1 VAIDKFSRRRNGM
14 HRMIYVLLVLA
25 LFSVSSAFAE
35 EGLVSVKSSLGA
47 QETADRLGMLIV
59 ERGMT
64 LFNRID
70 HAAGAKKVGMELR
83 FTEVLI
89 FGNPKGGTPLMK
101 CRQSVG
107 IDLPLKI
114 LVWEDEAGI
123 VWVGYT
129 DPWYLKQRH
138 GISGCD
144 HVLEKMN
151 GALEKFASDAA
162 HPGS

>member
-1 VAIDKFSRRRNGM
+1 MRRTI
-14 HRMIYVLLVLA
+14 HVLLVLA
-25 LFSVSSAFAE
+25 LFHVPSAYAG

-47 QETADRLGMLIV
+47 QETADRLGRLIV

-83 FTEVLI
+83 FTEVFL

-101 CRQSVG
+101 CQQSVG

-114 LVWEDEAGI
+114 LVWEDEAGT

-129 DPWYLKQRH
+129 DPWNLKKRH
-138 GISGCD
+138 GITGCD
-144 HVLEKMN
+144 HVLDKMK

>member
-1 VAIDKFSRRRNGM
+1 MRR
-14 HRMIYVLLVLA
+14 VLFVPLVLA
-25 LFSVSSAFAE
+25 LFLVSSAYAGD
-35 EGLVSVKSSLGA
+35 GLVSVKSSLGA
-47 QETADRLGMLIV
+47 QETADRLGRLIV

-70 HAAGAKKVGMELR
+70 HAAGAKKVGMELG

-101 CRQSVG
+101 CQQSVG

-114 LVWEDEAGI
+114 LVWEDGAGI

-129 DPWYLKQRH
+129 DPWEMKRRH
-138 GISGCD
+138 GITGCD
-144 HVLEKMN
+144 HVLKKME

>member
-1 VAIDKFSRRRNGM
+1 MLDKSSKGRMRMR
-14 HRMIYVLLVLA
+14 RMIHVLLVLA
-25 LFSVSSAFAE
+25 LFLVPSAYAG

-47 QETADRLGMLIV
+47 QETADRLGRLIV

-64 LFNRID
+64 LFNRIN
-70 HAAGAKKVGMELR
+70 HAAGARKVGMELR

-101 CRQSVG
+101 CQQTVG

-114 LVWEDEAGI
+114 LVWEDGAGI
-123 VWVGYT
+123 VWIGYT
-129 DPWYLKQRH
+129 DPWEMKKRH
-138 GISGCD
+138 GITGCD
-144 HVLEKMN
+144 HVLKKME
-151 GALEKFASDAA
+151 GALEKFTSDAA

>member
-1 VAIDKFSRRRNGM
+1 MRKVLV
-14 HRMIYVLLVLA
+14 VLLMLA
-25 LFSVSSAFAE
+25 PFLDPSAYAG

-47 QETADRLGMLIV
+47 QETADRLGRLIV

-64 LFNRID
+64 LFNRVD
-70 HAAGAKKVGMELR
+70 HAAGARKVGMELR

-101 CRQSVG
+101 CRQSAG

-114 LVWEDEAGI
+114 LVWEDEAGT
-123 VWVGYT
+123 VWVGYA
-129 DPWYLKQRH
+129 DPWSLKERH
-138 GISGCD
+138 GIAGCD
-144 HVLEKMN
+144 HVLEKMKK
-151 GALEKFASDAA
+151 ALEKFASDAA